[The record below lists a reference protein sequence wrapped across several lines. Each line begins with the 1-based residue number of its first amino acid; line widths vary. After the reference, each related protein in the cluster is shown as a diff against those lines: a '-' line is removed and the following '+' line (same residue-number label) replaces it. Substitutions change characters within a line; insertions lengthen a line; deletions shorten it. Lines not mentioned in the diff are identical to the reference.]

1 VNFDLSVYFN
11 TKKDFTMID
20 SIDIPASPEGMMWC
34 AVVHQAVRDLY
45 APNSN
50 SYPKSFSR
58 PFAHPAWKTAAEF
71 IFSGEQ
77 DDHKAWELAG
87 LDPADIRQEVIS
99 KMTTGETVGRVGSRE
114 SMFGPIDFRS
124 MRATVLL
131 ALKQVAD
138 HYGTDGVSE
147 MFADDARPAFR
158 RMIGQFRQQRQWIEL

>member
-1 VNFDLSVYFN
+1 
-11 TKKDFTMID
+11 MID
-20 SIDIPASPEGMMWC
+20 SIDIPASPEGTMWC

-50 SYPKSFSR
+50 RYPKPFTH
-58 PFAHPAWKTAAEF
+58 PFAHPDWKTAAEF

-124 MRATVLL
+124 MRGTVLL
-131 ALKQVAD
+131 ALKKVAD

-158 RMIGQFRQQRQWIEL
+158 RMLEQFRQQRNWIEL